1 MIVSRRK
8 GVASERLKMAAA
20 ADIGVADQ
28 VKEEGWEG
36 VTTQD
41 VGLVVRNMVKR
52 GEEVLMKRNDHDDSL
67 KNSK

>member
-1 MIVSRRK
+1 MSRRK

-41 VGLVVRNMVKR
+41 VGLMVRNMVKR

>member
-28 VKEEGWEG
+28 VKEAGWEG
-36 VTTQD
+36 ITTQD

-52 GEEVLMKRNDHDDSL
+52 GEEVLMKKNDHDDSL